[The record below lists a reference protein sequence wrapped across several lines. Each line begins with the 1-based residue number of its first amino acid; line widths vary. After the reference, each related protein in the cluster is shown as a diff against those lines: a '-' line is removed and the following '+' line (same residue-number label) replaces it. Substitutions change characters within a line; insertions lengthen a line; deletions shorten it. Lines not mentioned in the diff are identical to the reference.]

1 MAPLWKLAAAAA
13 AASSLSVNALYINGS
28 EVTPCDSPV
37 YCHGELLKQVELARP
52 FADSKTFVDMPT
64 IKPLSEVIAAFD
76 KLQKPLSNN
85 TELQNFLRDN
95 FARAGGELEEVPN
108 SELTTDPVFL
118 NKLNDTVIRE
128 FVEKVIDIWPDLTRR
143 YKGPDQCSECV
154 NSFIPVNRT
163 FVVAGGRFRE
173 PYYWDSYWIVEGLLR
188 TGGAFTQISKNTIE
202 NFLDLV
208 ETIGFV
214 PNGARI
220 YYRNRS
226 QPPLLSQMVR
236 VYVEH
241 TNDTSILERAVPLLI
256 KEHQFFV
263 NNRSVEVTSRSGQKY
278 TLNRYAVVNTQ
289 PRPESFREDY
299 ITANNRSYYA
309 ASGIIYPEARQ
320 LNESEKAQLYS
331 HLASGAES
339 GWDYSS
345 RWLTKPNDAARDVY
359 FPLRSLNTNNVVP
372 IDLNSILYAN
382 ELTISEFLNRTGN
395 ATGAAEWKQTAE
407 RRSEAMFA
415 LMWNETLWSYFDYNM
430 TSKEQNIYIPLDD
443 DATAFEQTTAPAGK
457 QVLFHVA
464 QFYPFWTG
472 AAPKQ
477 LRENPLAVQRAY
489 SRVDSYLGLKG
500 GAIPATNLRTGQQ
513 WDEPNVW
520 PPLMHILMEGLTR
533 VPATFG
539 ESDPAWLGVQDLA
552 LRLGQRY
559 LDSTF
564 CTWYAT
570 GGSTSETPQLQG
582 LTPEDTGIMFEKY
595 GDNSTNVAGA
605 GGEYE
610 VVEGFG
616 WTNGVLIWVADQFST
631 KLKRPN
637 CGNITAAS
645 VHPSG
650 GRRKRSL
657 EQRSALEM
665 HPSDAAWTKRF
676 GRKAAKRSLAR
687 TAELG
692 SGVV

>member
-1 MAPLWKLAAAAA
+1 MAPSWKLAAAVTAW
-13 AASSLSVNALYINGS
+13 SLAVNALYINGT
-28 EVTPCDSPV
+28 EITPCDSPI
-37 YCHGELLKQVELARP
+37 YCRGELLKQVELARP

-64 IKPLSEVIAAFD
+64 IKPVDEVIAAFN

-85 TELQNFLRDN
+85 TELQNFLREN
-95 FARAGGELEEVPN
+95 FAQAGGELEEVPN
-108 SELTTDPVFL
+108 SELTTNPVFL
-118 NKLNDTVIRE
+118 KKLNDTVIRE
-128 FVEKVIDIWPDLTRR
+128 FVEKVIDIWPELTRR
-143 YKGPDQCSECV
+143 YKGPGQCSDCA

-236 VYVEH
+236 IYIEH

-256 KEHQFFV
+256 KEHEFFV
-263 NNRSVEVTSRSGQKY
+263 KNRSIEVTSRSGQKY
-278 TLNRYAVVNTQ
+278 TLNRYSVVNTQ

-309 ASGIIYPEARQ
+309 ASGIIYPEGRQ
-320 LNESEKAQLYS
+320 LNESEKAELYS
-331 HLASGAES
+331 YLASGAES
-339 GWDYSS
+339 GWDYCA
-345 RWLTKPNDAARDVY
+345 RWLRKPDDAAKDVY
-359 FPLRSLNTNNVVP
+359 FPLRSLNTNNMVP
-372 IDLNSILYAN
+372 VDLNSILYAN
-382 ELTISEFLNRTGN
+382 ELTISQFLNRTGN
-395 ATGAAEWKQTAE
+395 ATGAAEWKGLAE

-415 LMWNETLWSYFDYNM
+415 LMWNETLWSYFDYNT
-430 TSKEQNIYIPLDD
+430 TSGEQNIYVPLDD
-443 DATAFEQTTAPAGK
+443 DATALEQITAPAGK

-477 LRENPLAVQRAY
+477 LRDNPLAVLQAY
-489 SRVDSYLGLKG
+489 SRVDAYLKLKG

-520 PPLMHILMEGLTR
+520 PPLMHVLMEGLTR

-539 ESDPAWLGVQDLA
+539 ESDPAWLG
-552 LRLGQRY
+552 
-559 LDSTF
+559 
-564 CTWYAT
+564 
-570 GGSTSETPQLQG
+570 
-582 LTPEDTGIMFEKY
+582 Y

-631 KLKRPN
+631 RLKRPN
-637 CGNITAAS
+637 CGDITAAK
-645 VHPSG
+645 VHASG
-650 GRRKRSL
+650 GRKQSL
-657 EQRSALEM
+657 AQRSALEM
-665 HPSDAAWTKRF
+665 HPADAGWTKMF

-687 TAELG
+687 TVELG
-692 SGVV
+692 NGMV